1 MDFQKIYQYSKN
13 LTVLYVEDDDTLRNA
28 TLEAIEDYFFMI
40 DIAQNGQVAL
50 DKYNNFYKKN
60 SINYDLVITDIKM
73 PVMDGLSFIKELHKI
88 CKEQSIIVVSAYNE
102 SDRLTDLIN
111 IGISHFLMKPIA
123 FDKLKSTLYQSCR
136 NISNHK
142 EVIQQREELEDINKN
157 LDAKV
162 KVLAKEILFVQKV
175 SIETIANMVESYDDE
190 TGTHIKRIESYTSI
204 LLDKIPVS
212 DDCPKDLRVTVPF
225 ASLLHDIGKLII
237 PKDILTKK
245 GQLNRDEFEIIKTH
259 AKLGGEVLK
268 KANNTFRNS
277 FNKDSYL
284 KIASEIAMYHHEKW
298 DGSGYPEG
306 LKEKKIPKCARI
318 VAIADVYDAL
328 RSKRVYKD
336 AFSHEKAVEI
346 IENEREK
353 SFDPE
358 LVDIFLELNHEFDEV
373 FTRLS

>member
-13 LTVLYVEDDDTLRNA
+13 LTVLYVEDDDALRNA
-28 TLEAIEDYFFMI
+28 TLEAVEDYFLRV
-40 DIAQNGQVAL
+40 DVAENGQIAL
-50 DKYNNFYKKN
+50 NKYNNYHQKKGLY
-60 SINYDLVITDIKM
+60 YDLIITDIKM
-73 PVMDGLSFIKELHKI
+73 PVMDGLNFIKEIDKI
-88 CKEQSIIVVSAYNE
+88 CSDQTVIVVSAYNE

-123 FDKLKSTLYQSCR
+123 FDKLKNTLYQSCR

-142 EVIQQREELEDINKN
+142 EVIEQRKELENINKN

-162 KVLAKEILFVQKV
+162 KVLAKEILFVQKI

-190 TGTHIKRIESYTSI
+190 TGTHIKRIEGYTSL
-204 LLDKIPVS
+204 LLDEVPVS
-212 DDCPKDLRVTVPF
+212 DDCPQELRLTVPF
-225 ASLLHDIGKLII
+225 ASLLHDIGKLMI
-237 PKDILTKK
+237 PKEILTKK
-245 GQLNRDEFEIIKTH
+245 GQLDRDEFEIIKTH

-268 KANNTFRNS
+268 KANITFRDS

-306 LKEKKIPKCARI
+306 LKEKNIPKCARI

-336 AFSHEKAVEI
+336 AFSHEKAVSI
-346 IENEREK
+346 IKSERKK

-358 LVDIFLELNHEFDEV
+358 LVDIFLGLNQEFNEV